1 MLLNKVDLVPGNI
14 KSILYTLHYLESIL
28 YPLALLLFH
37 MCMHI
42 FLFIVLAFWRFLW
55 LILLRTEVH
64 YYRKKKHGW
73 FQSYLFSSDLR
84 WVNLFSVFH
93 QESCNELFVICK
105 MTIMK
110 KSLQRTLFKIHCLKI
125 CTSFIYRNYLT

>member
-42 FLFIVLAFWRFLW
+42 FLFIVLVFWRFLW

-64 YYRKKKHGW
+64 YYRKKIHGW

-84 WVNLFSVFH
+84 WVNLFSLFH
-93 QESCNELFVICK
+93 QWSVMNYLSS
-105 MTIMK
+105 TNW
-110 KSLQRTLFKIHCLKI
+110 QRRVYKGNYSKLFKKI
-125 CTSFIYRNYLT
+125 RTSFIYKNYLI

>member
-14 KSILYTLHYLESIL
+14 KSILYTLHYLESVL

-42 FLFIVLAFWRFLW
+42 FLFIVLVFWRFLW

-64 YYRKKKHGW
+64 YYGKKSMVDSNPTSFPVTW
-73 FQSYLFSSDLR
+73 DEWICFQYCTGIR
-84 WVNLFSVFH
+84 
-93 QESCNELFVICK
+93 NEIFVICK
-105 MTIMK
+105 LTIMK
-110 KSLQRTLFKIHCLKI
+110 KFTKDIIQNSLFKNLYIFHLQELP
-125 CTSFIYRNYLT
+125 YL